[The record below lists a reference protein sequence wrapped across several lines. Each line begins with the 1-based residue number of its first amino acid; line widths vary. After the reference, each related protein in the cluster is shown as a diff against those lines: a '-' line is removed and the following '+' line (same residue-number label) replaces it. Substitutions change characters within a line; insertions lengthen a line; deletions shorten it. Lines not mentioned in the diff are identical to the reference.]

1 MAAIIEEVKDEFVFD
16 LPFIC
21 PPTQFLANACIMPN
35 LPATQ
40 LDRRFSVA
48 PMMDW
53 TTRHC
58 RAFHRVLSKSALLY
72 TEMVTADALI
82 HGDPERLI
90 GFHACEHPV
99 ALQLGG
105 SDPDKLARATK
116 IGAAFGYDEINLNVG
131 CPSDRVQSGRFGAC
145 LMREPTL
152 VAECMVAIREA
163 TTLPVTVKNRL
174 GVDEQEPRTSLFEFT
189 DTVAASGVDVFIVHA
204 RKAWLKGLSP
214 KDNREIP
221 PLDYEI
227 VRDLKRAYPN
237 LAIILNGGLS
247 TIEQV
252 KAEMNGLDGV
262 MLGRAAY
269 HDPAILG
276 HVDAEIL
283 GKDTDIVTPEAAFAA
298 FRPYVAA
305 RLLENV
311 PLHAMTRHMLGLF
324 MGKAG
329 ARLYRRTLAEHTRE
343 GAGIDV
349 YDAAL
354 DVIMRET
361 ERARLHLERFALEP
375 KVA

>member
-1 MAAIIEEVKDEFVFD
+1 M
-16 LPFIC
+16 
-21 PPTQFLANACIMPN
+21 T
-35 LPATQ
+35 PAPAKT

-58 RAFHRVLSKSALLY
+58 RAFHRVLSKGALLY

-82 HGDPERLI
+82 HGDPQRLI
-90 GFHACEHPV
+90 GFDACEHPV

-116 IGAAFGYDEINLNVG
+116 IGASFGYDEINLNVG

-152 VAECMVAIREA
+152 VAECMVAMREA
-163 TTLPVTVKNRL
+163 TSLPVTVKNRL
-174 GVDEQEPRTSLFEFT
+174 GVDDQEPRNSLFAFT
-189 DTVAASGVDVFIVHA
+189 ETVAKSGIDVFIVHA

-221 PLDYEI
+221 PLDYKI
-227 VRDLKRAYPN
+227 VRDLKRAHPA
-237 LAIILNGGLS
+237 LTVVLNGGLDS
-247 TIEQV
+247 LAQV
-252 KAEMNGLDGV
+252 QAEMAGLDGV

-276 HVDAEIL
+276 HVDGEIL
-283 GKDTDIVTPEAAFAA
+283 GMDSDVVTPEAAYIA

-305 RLLENV
+305 RLAEGV

-324 MGKAG
+324 MGRPG
-329 ARLYRRTLAEHTRE
+329 ARLFRRTLAEQGGA
-343 GAGIDV
+343 GAGIEV

-354 DVIMRET
+354 DVITRET
-361 ERARLHLERFALEP
+361 ERARLHLERH
-375 KVA
+375 VA

>member
-1 MAAIIEEVKDEFVFD
+1 
-16 LPFIC
+16 
-21 PPTQFLANACIMPN
+21 MPN
-35 LPATQ
+35 MPTTQ

-58 RAFHRVLSKSALLY
+58 RAFHRVLSKGALLY

-82 HGDPERLI
+82 HGDPQRLI
-90 GFHACEHPV
+90 GFDACEHPV

-105 SDPDKLARATK
+105 SDPDKLAQATR

-152 VAECMVAIREA
+152 VAECMMAIREA

-174 GVDEQEPRTSLFEFT
+174 GVDEQEPRESLFAFT
-189 DTVAASGVDVFIVHA
+189 DTVMASGVDVFIVHA

-227 VRDLKRAYPN
+227 VRDLKRAHPK
-237 LAIILNGGLS
+237 LTIILNGGLT

-252 KAEMNGLDGV
+252 KAQMIGLDGV

-276 HVDAEIL
+276 HVDAQL
-283 GKDTDIVTPEAAFAA
+283 LDKDTGIVTPEAAFTA

-305 RLLENV
+305 RLSEGV

-324 MGKAG
+324 MGKPG

-343 GAGIDV
+343 GADIGV

-354 DVIMRET
+354 DVIVREA
-361 ERARLHLERFALEP
+361 ERARLHLERHELEP
-375 KVA
+375 KVS